1 MLKVAICD
9 DEQPIREYLQKL
21 TEQCMTAEISVF
33 ENGEALLNS
42 RIPFDIV
49 LLDISLNREEEDTIL
64 NGVEVARRLR
74 RRSDVIIIFITALRE
89 YVFDGYDV
97 GALHY
102 LLKPVNE
109 QKFREVME
117 KAVSQLQKKTEEM
130 LMIKTGGSYVNIPVS
145 NIVYAENTARK
156 ITLYVKDM
164 GQPCYTF
171 YEKMENLEKSLRE
184 DFFRSHRGFLI
195 NLAEVSGYDHT
206 SITMKNGAVVYL
218 AKAKYH
224 DFVAAYM
231 NYLRRE

>member
-21 TEQCMTAEISVF
+21 TEQCMTVEVSVF

-42 RIPFDIV
+42 KTPFDIV
-49 LLDISLNREEEDTIL
+49 LLDISLNREGEGPIL
-64 NGVEVARRLR
+64 NGVEVARQLR
-74 RRSDVIIIFITALRE
+74 RKSDVIIIFITALRE

-97 GALHY
+97 GAFHY
-102 LLKPVNE
+102 LLKPLNE

-117 KAVSQLQKKTEEM
+117 KAVSQLQKKTEET
-130 LMIKTGGSYVNIPVS
+130 LMVKTGGSYVNIPVS

-171 YEKMENLEKSLRE
+171 YEKMENLERSLGE
-184 DFFRSHRGFLI
+184 DFFRSHRGFLV

>member
-9 DEQPIREYLQKL
+9 DERPIREYLQKL
-21 TEQCMTAEISVF
+21 TEQCVPAEISVF

-49 LLDISLNREEEDTIL
+49 LLDISLNREEAHTSL
-64 NGVEVARRLR
+64 NGVEVARQLR
-74 RRSDVIIIFITALRE
+74 RKSDVIIIFITALQE

-97 GALHY
+97 GAFHY

-117 KAVSQLQKKTEEM
+117 KAVSQRRKKTEEM
-130 LMIKTGGSYVNIPVS
+130 LMVKTGSNYVNISVC

-164 GQPCYTF
+164 EQSSYTF
-171 YEKMENLEKSLRE
+171 YEKMENLEKNLRE
-184 DFFRSHRGFLI
+184 GFFRSHRGFLV
-195 NLAEVSGYDHT
+195 NLAEVRSYDHT
-206 SITMKNGAVVYL
+206 GISMKNGAEVYL

>member
-21 TEQCMTAEISVF
+21 TEQCMTAEVSVF
-33 ENGEALLNS
+33 GNGEALLNS
-42 RIPFDIV
+42 KTPFDIV
-49 LLDISLNREEEDTIL
+49 LLDISLNREGEGTNL
-64 NGVEVARRLR
+64 NGVEVARQFR
-74 RRSDVIIIFITALRE
+74 RKSDVIIIFITALRE

-97 GALHY
+97 GAFHY
-102 LLKPVNE
+102 LLKPLNE

-117 KAVSQLQKKTEEM
+117 KAVSQLQKKTEET
-130 LMIKTGGSYVNIPVS
+130 LMVKMGGSYVNIPVS

-164 GQPCYTF
+164 VQPCYTF
-171 YEKMENLEKSLRE
+171 YEKMENLEKSLGE
-184 DFFRSHRGFLI
+184 GFFRSHRGFLV

-206 SITMKNGAVVYL
+206 GITMKNGAVVYL